1 MTQNNR
7 IVVDLNKVQY
17 ALFGYRN
24 QHGNWSS
31 TKIAYS
37 VRGVPYDPQEEC
49 YRIDM
54 CMDEY
59 AILGNLK
66 DKWQPELKLK
76 VTANCILIYTG
87 DKAVS
92 IYKEWCS
99 RIFKRKEK

>member
-1 MTQNNR
+1 MTKNNR

-37 VRGVPYDPQEEC
+37 VRGVPYDPQEKC
-49 YRIDM
+49 FWTNLS
-54 CMDEY
+54 MDEY
-59 AILGNLK
+59 ATIHNLK
-66 DKWQPELKLK
+66 DYWQPELKLK
-76 VTANCILIYTG
+76 VIANCMLIYTG

-99 RIFKRKEK
+99 RLFKRKEK